1 MWGVIDR
8 GWGVTVTRASRDNL
22 PSHCYTENEMFH
34 LFFFLLSFFLLVDV
48 VVGKV
53 VIVGSRFFNQSFPLS
68 HTHTSVMSFHHQ
80 AS

>member
-8 GWGVTVTRASRDNL
+8 GWGVTVTRASRDIL

-34 LFFFLLSFFLLVDV
+34 LFFFLLSFLLLVDV

-53 VIVGSRFFNQSFPLS
+53 VIVGSRFFNQSFPL
-68 HTHTSVMSFHHQ
+68 THTSVMSFHQ